1 MPFSCLCFRP
11 PQSRRSPRKSAQKRP
26 EILLRG
32 RDAAPPRRRSHSG
45 SQRRTWGFIGL
56 CCQLSLHPP
65 AFRFGNLPLVALL
78 HDFIHGNYGVAQA
91 AVFPDAVSHLYLRSL
106 RNNEPALLQQTHILG
121 HGIAGEMQAFCH
133 GHLAGIALI
142 CPTVGVPQQV
152 DVHRHRTGRQVEAQQ
167 FVWHGKATLRPLP
180 TNRRLCFSHRSSP
193 PFVPRLTHSM
203 NFPFGTTMRLPTRSA
218 KKLASCINS

>member
-1 MPFSCLCFRP
+1 MGTMTPTLVKPCPTGAISDSVENLRKLSALRTDVSGQDGGNDASPLSCLCFRP

-106 RNNEPALLQQTHILG
+106 RNNEPASPFRERSPNVPFYSLL
-121 HGIAGEMQAFCH
+121 
-133 GHLAGIALI
+133 
-142 CPTVGVPQQV
+142 
-152 DVHRHRTGRQVEAQQ
+152 
-167 FVWHGKATLRPLP
+167 LP
-180 TNRRLCFSHRSSP
+180 ER
-193 PFVPRLTHSM
+193 
-203 NFPFGTTMRLPTRSA
+203 
-218 KKLASCINS
+218 NSVC